1 MIIYA
6 GMYTSFESFGNY
18 RQKCYT
24 SIVGN
29 NVLVIRLVIRLV
41 YRCTG
46 PTTSY
51 IMCGYPPDGTVCPM
65 LFLIPALVVFCCE
78 VITSQQHTGVQTT
91 E

>member
-29 NVLVIRLVIRLV
+29 NVLVIRLGVRVRSNCSLF
-41 YRCTG
+41 TG
-46 PTTSY
+46 
-51 IMCGYPPDGTVCPM
+51 
-65 LFLIPALVVFCCE
+65 
-78 VITSQQHTGVQTT
+78 T
-91 E
+91 EIILHSMIY